1 MRRSVAPA
9 PMLPWPE
16 IDTLLLD
23 MDGTLLDLH
32 YDNHFWQVYVPEK
45 FAEKHGL
52 DTEQAH
58 AECFRRYDARAGT
71 LDWYCVDYWS
81 EQLELDIVQ
90 LKEELAHLIKVHPD
104 VTEFLAQARQAGKR
118 VVLVTNA
125 HHKSLNLKM
134 DRTGLGVHFDAMHTA
149 HTYGLAKEDPAFWAA
164 LRAVEAF
171 DPARTLLV
179 DDSLPV
185 LRSARDYGI
194 KHLLAMLQP
203 DACLPEKD
211 VADFSAI
218 RRFGDILP
226 ILSAS

>member
-1 MRRSVAPA
+1 MRRVP
-9 PMLPWPE
+9 PWPE
-16 IDTLLLD
+16 IDTILLD

-45 FAEKHGL
+45 FAEKHGI
-52 DTEQAH
+52 EPAAAH

-81 EQLELDIVQ
+81 EQLELDIVR

-104 VTEFLAQARQAGKR
+104 VTEFLTEARRAGKR

-134 DRTGLGVHFDAMHTA
+134 DRTGLAVHFDAMHTSHA
-149 HTYGLAKEDPAFWAA
+149 FGLAKEDPVFWAM
-164 LRAVEAF
+164 LREMEPF

-194 KHLLAMLQP
+194 AHLLAVLQP
-203 DACLPEKD
+203 DTCLPDKD
-211 VADFSAI
+211 VADFAAI

-226 ILSAS
+226 LPVEMSRS